1 MPLSV
6 KDSQSDKR
14 LDVLLVSAYAPVSS
28 AAAEEWDEYY
38 DALSRAIATAP
49 AGATVLVGTDANA
62 SIGRGRLGGPA
73 DDHAGAV
80 GPFGI
85 EHMNASG
92 RQLRTFLETQKLASL
107 ASFFNK
113 KYYGTWQHPRSK
125 SMYQL
130 DHILVTRSDLMR
142 FTDAGSVSGQLV
154 GSDHRALRC
163 KMRIRCTLGRSAKP
177 APRSLLARLDH
188 AYLSHGRF
196 GLDGQSERKEAF
208 ARDVVAA
215 AAAASPP
222 LPQDKNKI
230 LSCAPLPLTPPR
242 PGTLEL
248 CGGGSRML
256 VACQ

>member
-1 MPLSV
+1 
-6 KDSQSDKR
+6 
-14 LDVLLVSAYAPVSS
+14 
-28 AAAEEWDEYY
+28 
-38 DALSRAIATAP
+38 
-49 AGATVLVGTDANA
+49 
-62 SIGRGRLGGPA
+62 
-73 DDHAGAV
+73 
-80 GPFGI
+80 
-85 EHMNASG
+85 MNASG

-196 GLDGQSERKEAF
+196 GLDGQSERK
-208 ARDVVAA
+208 
-215 AAAASPP
+215 
-222 LPQDKNKI
+222 Q
-230 LSCAPLPLTPPR
+230 
-242 PGTLEL
+242 G
-248 CGGGSRML
+248 
-256 VACQ
+256 